1 MPPIPVT
8 KNCLRKGHDALF
20 VGHSNFHVQNPY
32 QPWEVEIDTKTIDG
46 LSGYGAYDFD
56 NVIVFGAY
64 DNQLVK

>member
-32 QPWEVEIDTKTIDG
+32 KPWEVEIDTKTIDG